1 MGLLQRGRLPG
12 GITSSRHQ
20 RLPAPGASP
29 DATKSGEKAIKTA
42 DSHPLG
48 LAQRKRSGSLLD
60 VVHRAPVLVAALQW
74 GDVPSWLSAGVTLAA
89 LVFAVVAVV
98 VARRTYRLESG
109 RDLVNAE
116 ARQQQDLFVRRSQA
130 ALVSAWWAKEDGH
143 QDRPRDPSWAVHLR
157 NASDAPVYKAHLTV
171 MGMGEHARRKAL
183 ELSVV
188 PPTQAPTIHAVKIPT
203 ARGDRERDSLGH
215 PLSEYRVSLRFTD
228 SAGVRWIRDEYGSL
242 RELERDLL
250 IWTSPEGAAVVKPF
264 TAEFLA
270 TYGVTAECDPKLI
283 EGELKSRFTDTK
295 QGPDILIGPHDW
307 VGGLAQRGL
316 VDPIT
321 LSDERRSSFAPEYL
335 NAFSFEGAI
344 YAVPSSLDTV
354 ALIRNTDLAPD
365 EPESIE
371 QLLAV
376 AKALRDKGTVT
387 ELMTVPVGFLGN
399 PFHVWPIF
407 TSAGGWL
414 FERRP
419 DGSWDPSQQGIT
431 APETLRAFDKIRMLA
446 ELGVLQR
453 EINRVRS
460 IELFRKGQ
468 TAFILAAS
476 GAVVPARA
484 SGVNFAVSSVPP
496 FQDGSPST
504 PFLSVNGFYVASRG
518 RNKIVAVDLV
528 PDYLTRSDVT
538 ESFGRLAHVVPVRLT
553 EDCDPA
559 VAAFHALC
567 ARAMPMPSFPQIG
580 DVLGLMGAAEL
591 RLIAG
596 EDAAVVADDLA
607 ERVGLLF

>member
-1 MGLLQRGRLPG
+1 VP
-12 GITSSRHQ
+12 
-20 RLPAPGASP
+20 PA
-29 DATKSGEKAIKTA
+29 AI
-42 DSHPLG
+42 
-48 LAQRKRSGSLLD
+48 
-60 VVHRAPVLVAALQW
+60 QW
-74 GDVPSWLSAGVTLAA
+74 GDVASWFSATATLGA

-98 VARRTYRLESG
+98 VARRTYRLESQ
-109 RDLVNAE
+109 RDRVK
-116 ARQQQDLFVRRSQA
+116 DSFVRRSQA
-130 ALVSAWWAKEDGH
+130 ALVSAWWAKEEGH
-143 QDRPRDPSWAVHLR
+143 QGRSRDHSWAVYLR
-157 NASDAPVYKAHLTV
+157 NASDTPVYKAHLTV
-171 MGMGEHARRKAL
+171 MGMGEYARRKAL

-188 PPTQAPTIHAVKIPT
+188 PPTQAPTIHAIEIP
-203 ARGDRERDSLGH
+203 AAKGDSERDSFGH
-215 PLSEYRVSLRFTD
+215 PFSEYRVSLRFTD
-228 SAGVRWIRDEYGSL
+228 AAGVRWIRDEYGYL
-242 RELERDLL
+242 RELAPNLL
-250 IWTSPEGAAVVKPF
+250 IWTSPEGAAVVEPF

-270 TYGVTAECDPKLI
+270 TYCVKAECDKRRI
-283 EGELKSRFTDTK
+283 EGELRSHFIDTNP
-295 QGPDILIGPHDW
+295 GPDILIGPHDW
-307 VGGLAQRGL
+307 VGSLVKREL

-335 NAFSFEGAI
+335 NAFSVEGAL

-365 EPESIE
+365 APESIE

-376 AKALRDKGTVT
+376 AKELRDKGAVT
-387 ELMTVPVGFLGN
+387 ELLTVPVGSLGN

-414 FERRP
+414 FERGP
-419 DGSWDPSQQGIT
+419 DGSWDPSKQGIT

-446 ELGVLQR
+446 ELGVLR
-453 EINRVRS
+453 PEINRVRS
-460 IELFRKGQ
+460 IELFSKGQ

-476 GAVVPARA
+476 GAVVPARD

-496 FQDGSPST
+496 FQDGSLST

-518 RNKIVAVDLV
+518 KNKIVAVDLV

-538 ESFGRLAHVVPVRLT
+538 ESFGRFAHVVPLRLT
-553 EDCDPA
+553 EECDPA

-567 ARAMPMPSFPQIG
+567 ARAMPLPSLPQIG

-607 ERVGLLF
+607 GRVGALF